1 MYSIRYAGKAY
12 MMYCM
17 LKMKGGRTR
26 SRQDGERQDMRGG
39 KGMRGRQDRKDGCR
53 VGRMHDRK
61 DA

>member
-1 MYSIRYAGKAY
+1 

-26 SRQDGERQDMRGG
+26 SMQDGERQDMRGG

>member
-1 MYSIRYAGKAY
+1 

-26 SRQDGERQDMRGG
+26 SRQDGKRQDIERRQGDERQTGQEGWMQG
-39 KGMRGRQDRKDGCR
+39 
-53 VGRMHDRK
+53 RK